1 VSKAWPVPN
10 LEPDA
15 PLAVNARLI
24 LRVRVAELYHYE
36 PIVHDPLAGEL
47 LHDMRISAKR
57 LRYTLELFSEV
68 FGRQG
73 ARQITRVKEVQ
84 EILGELHDAD
94 VRIEI
99 IEDELARLASRQ
111 MRELSER
118 LKTEPIERHYA
129 ILSSALR
136 PPPDDPRRGLIS
148 LLGRQH
154 LVRSNYYNQ
163 FVERWDA
170 LGAEGMR
177 SDLVALS
184 ASPK

>member
-1 VSKAWPVPN
+1 MSKAWPVPS
-10 LEPDA
+10 LDPEA

-36 PIVHDPLAGEL
+36 PIVHDAQAGEL

-57 LRYTLELFSEV
+57 LRYTLELFSDA
-68 FGRQG
+68 FGKQG
-73 ARQITRVKEVQ
+73 AKQIARVKEIQ

-99 IEDELARLASRQ
+99 IEDELTKLAAKQ
-111 MRELSER
+111 MRELSAR
-118 LKTEPIERHYA
+118 LKVEPVARHQA
-129 ILSSALR
+129 LLSSALR
-136 PPPDDPRRGLIS
+136 PPPDDPRRGLIA

-154 LVRSNYYNQ
+154 RVRSEHYER

-170 LGAEGMR
+170 FAAEGMR
-177 SDLVALS
+177 VDLVTLS

>member
-1 VSKAWPVPN
+1 MSKAWPVPS
-10 LEPDA
+10 LDPEA

-36 PIVHDPLAGEL
+36 PIVHDPQAGVI

-68 FGRQG
+68 FGKQG
-73 ARQITRVKEVQ
+73 AKQITRVKEIQ

-99 IEDELARLASRQ
+99 IEDELIKLAARQMHALSARLKIEPVSRHNA
-111 MRELSER
+111 L
-118 LKTEPIERHYA
+118 
-129 ILSSALR
+129 LSSALR
-136 PPPDDPRRGLIS
+136 PPPDDPRRGLMA

-154 LVRSNYYNQ
+154 LIRSGHYAT

-170 LGAEGMR
+170 MNAEGMR
-177 SDLVALS
+177 VDLVTLS
-184 ASPK
+184 ASPR